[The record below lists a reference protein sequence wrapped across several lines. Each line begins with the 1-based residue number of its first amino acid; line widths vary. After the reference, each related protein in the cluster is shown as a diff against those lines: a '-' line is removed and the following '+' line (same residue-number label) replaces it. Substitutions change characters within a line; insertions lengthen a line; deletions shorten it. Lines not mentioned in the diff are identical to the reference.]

1 MPQASVQIRVPFF
14 DVDSSERIHY
24 TAMLRYMEIAEHELM
39 RSIGFP
45 YATTLLSLRFP
56 RVHVSCD
63 YRRAIHYDDL
73 LTVEAH
79 IGSIGHSSWTVLFT
93 GRLMPEGNIAAEGK
107 MTIVAL
113 DPETERACSLPD
125 ELRSA
130 LSE

>member
-1 MPQASVQIRVPFF
+1 MAQASIQIRVPFF

-24 TAMLRYMEIAEHELM
+24 TAMLRYMEVAEHELM

-63 YRRAIHYDDL
+63 YRGAIRYDDV

-79 IGSIGHSSWTVLFT
+79 VDHVGRSSWTVAFT
-93 GRLMPEGNIAAEGK
+93 ARLKPEGNVAAEGK
-107 MTIVAL
+107 MTIVVL